1 MKPTEC
7 IKTEIEHQYPVSL
20 IQTGLDRFT
29 VVYGK
34 QEIADLSYAQVA
46 DEYGSCVMH
55 ALACAGRLDNR
66 DRRGK

>member
-1 MKPTEC
+1 MKPIEC
-7 IKTEIEHQYPVSL
+7 IKTEIEHQHPVSL

-34 QEIADLSYAQVA
+34 QATVGLSYAQAA

-66 DRRGK
+66 TRRGK